1 MLQLWST
8 GPGRELVFRI
18 YRYGGLPRTLIIG
31 ISFTFV
37 PTARYRPTLVSFGE
51 MFTNILSL
59 VCDGDIHL
67 PQHPAKD
74 HVHDFQ
80 ALSPCSSDG
89 GAADQEQEMDG
100 R

>member
-1 MLQLWST
+1 MVYWTRKRAGLSDLSVWGIATDSNYWNFIHIRPDGTVQTNISLVWEML
-8 GPGRELVFRI
+8 
-18 YRYGGLPRTLIIG
+18 
-31 ISFTFV
+31 
-37 PTARYRPTLVSFGE
+37 
-51 MFTNILSL
+51 TNILSL

-89 GAADQEQEMDG
+89 GAADQEKEMDG